1 MQSESTGDSGGFH
14 LHATQVQRQHTGYTF
29 LQGIHVRGDGS
40 NDQVAVQAEQN
51 TAEPPGF
58 RHSGARV
65 MANWKVLEFAGSGF
79 STRDSGLEGE
89 NKIHTVKF
97 ISTEVELLSK

>member
-1 MQSESTGDSGGFH
+1 
-14 LHATQVQRQHTGYTF
+14 
-29 LQGIHVRGDGS
+29 
-40 NDQVAVQAEQN
+40 
-51 TAEPPGF
+51 
-58 RHSGARV
+58 V